1 VKTPTLLTFNTGR
14 AYTDA
19 GQRIA
24 ARKLDDGRV
33 LFVDVDRGI
42 EYVTAEPIEL
52 TPRDVMAAYDYGRT
66 GWIYDALPDYASRE
80 CILGA
85 LRDAARAVPAVR
97 L

>member
-1 VKTPTLLTFNTGR
+1 MSACPIIAWNTGR

-42 EYVTAEPIEL
+42 DYVTAEPIEL

-66 GWIYDALPDYASRE
+66 GSIYGALPDYDARE
-80 CILGA
+80 VILGA

>member
-1 VKTPTLLTFNTGR
+1 MKTLTFNTGR

-42 EYVTAEPIEL
+42 DYVTAEPIEL
-52 TPRDVMAAYDYGRT
+52 TPRAVMAAYDYGRI
-66 GWIYDALPDYASRE
+66 GWIYDALPDYTERE
-80 CILGA
+80 RVLGE
-85 LRDAARAVPAVR
+85 LRDAARAVR
-97 L
+97 S

>member
-1 VKTPTLLTFNTGR
+1 MKTLTYNTGR

-42 EYVTAEPIEL
+42 DYVSAEPIEL
-52 TPRDVMAAYDYGRT
+52 TSRAVMAAYDYGRT
-66 GWIYDALPDYASRE
+66 GWVYDALPDYTERE
-80 CILGA
+80 RVLGE
-85 LRDAARAVPAVR
+85 LRDAARAVR
-97 L
+97 T